1 MIVRQRKE
9 FPKVYLYCAG
19 GAVALVLASIVYL
32 KAMLVPVV
40 TASCS
45 ERYTQGVRFGYT
57 RQNGDALTPA
67 DLQGRLAGRDW
78 GIVENVKMVR
88 LKEEGQP
95 VVLEVDLK
103 SSAKGGE
110 GDAGRSGMGFT
121 WNPKALRNAGA
132 ACLGYSVFLPEKFDF
147 GTGGV
152 LPGMLGDLA
161 VDERTPEQEKLPPFS
176 LRLRWRDDGA
186 LEVVAFTQS
195 ERHGERHLIDH
206 GRLTLDK
213 GGWTRIEQEVILN
226 EPGHHDGVLRIWV
239 NGSLKLERHDVNFRG
254 DDFQRLVSVY
264 ADLHYARQGFEWA
277 PALSDNKVRLSGFEL
292 RVQ

>member
-9 FPKVYLYCAG
+9 FPKIYLYCAG
-19 GAVALVLASIVYL
+19 GAVAMLLTSIVYL
-32 KAMLVPVV
+32 KTLLVPVV

-57 RQNGDALTPA
+57 RQNGEALSPA

-78 GIVENVKMVR
+78 GIENVKMIR

-103 SSAKGGE
+103 TSPKGAE
-110 GDAGRSGMGFT
+110 AENGRSGMGFT

-152 LPGMLGDLA
+152 LPGLLGDLA

-186 LEVVAFTQS
+186 MEVVAFTQA
-195 ERHGERHLIDH
+195 ERRGEHHLIDN
-206 GRLTLDK
+206 GRLTLGK
-213 GGWTRIEQEVILN
+213 GAWTRIEQEVILN
-226 EPGHHDGVLRIWV
+226 EPGEHDGVLRIWV
-239 NGSLKLERHDVNFRG
+239 DGALKLERTDVNFRG

-264 ADLHYARQGFEWA
+264 ADLHYSKQGFEWA
-277 PALSDNKVRLSGFEL
+277 PALSHNKVRLSGFEL